1 MRAPKF
7 KHVAPKIDALQ
18 EVPLRYESNPFTLEL
33 GRPIDGPENEG
44 KPVNR
49 VLNPLPCLVIFVHG
63 VNSEGEWY
71 SDAEQHICAGLNDRL
86 GRWGTQ
92 VELQSSV
99 RDKDPA
105 YNYSIDLPL
114 KRTRPHFDGLQNAAN
129 SNYLVAKSPV
139 IRFYWGFKARKG
151 DYGRPS
157 EHDYRDGHHPELRDY
172 PVALDE
178 DDAWGGGPFQNGTS
192 GLWHMFRKDK
202 GFTLDF
208 QRFNPITDRYL
219 TESPPR
225 TYYVHAARRLAHLIA
240 TVRRNSPH
248 ETINIVS
255 HSQGTMVSMLATLML
270 KEQGVRGPE
279 ALFVC
284 NSPFSLNEPGGLME
298 CAQFG
303 NDYVVTQAARFATLK
318 AVADVVKEAGE
329 HAHAITEANQQAQ
342 CLCTPARASLLNRE
356 EFGKLYVYAN
366 PHDRVMGASVLRSIG
381 WRALTQA
388 EQGRVGA
395 SNLRVRMFAEN
406 IEAGKGGYHY
416 AACPKSFAITKDD
429 DGKEIHMERTEFW
442 IPKSEKIG
450 GVYGV
455 YSPPDKAEEA
465 VHINA
470 PTVPWLMDQALRQ
483 HMEQAKK
490 TDGKPAW
497 ESLAGWDGHLKNF
510 HEYRGYLEP
519 QDKGGDARDVAA
531 YGQVYGPNYEVVR
544 MEVDVYGKRYPVY
557 KTITEAQQDLIKTAH
572 NLTNHST
579 LPSNEFVVRGVMAWD
594 LALGLN
600 QSYTDVAYW
609 DYLKALADWKCSD
622 PYFLENDEGYQPEPG
637 EPPPGVDRT
646 LAYPQREPSVASIE
660 PVVTGYTCPQ
670 TGWWRCNEAGAI
682 ASERRQ
688 FIREGQIMPK
698 VAVAGEPSLWQRVKG
713 ERPVWSTAT
722 VWTLA
727 STEQTPRAANANAF
741 AADGNRAG
749 GSVS

>member
-1 MRAPKF
+1 MRATKF
-7 KHVAPKIDALQ
+7 QSFAPKVDTLT
-18 EVPLRYESNPFTLEL
+18 EVPLKYESTPLTLEL
-33 GRPIDGPENEG
+33 GIAIDGPEHEG
-44 KPVNR
+44 KPVAR
-49 VLNPLPCLVIFVHG
+49 QRNPLPCLVIFVHG

-71 SDAEQHICAGLNDRL
+71 NDAEQHLCAGLNDRL
-86 GRWGTQ
+86 GRWGTA
-92 VELQSSV
+92 VELRTSV
-99 RDKDPA
+99 KRDDP
-105 YNYSIDLPL
+105 NYIYDLEHPL
-114 KRTRPHFDGLQNAAN
+114 RRTRPHFEGVQTAAN
-129 SNYLVAKSPV
+129 SDYLAATSPV
-139 IRFYWGFKARKG
+139 IRFYWGFKSRKG
-151 DYGRPS
+151 DCGRPS
-157 EHDYRDGHHPELRDY
+157 AHDYRDTHHPELRAY

-202 GFTLDF
+202 GFTLAF
-208 QRFNPITDRYL
+208 QRMNPITDRYL
-219 TESPPR
+219 TECPPR
-225 TYYVHAARRLAHLIA
+225 TYYVHAARRLANLIA

-298 CAQFG
+298 CLQFG

-318 AVADVVKEAGE
+318 AVADGVKEAGE
-329 HAHAITEANQQAQ
+329 HSDAFTEANQQAQ
-342 CLCTPARASLLNRE
+342 CLCTPARASLLDRE
-356 EFGKLYVYAN
+356 AFGKFYVYAN

-388 EQGRVGA
+388 EQGRLGA

-406 IEAGKGGYHY
+406 IEAGKGEYHY

-429 DGKEIHMERTEFW
+429 DGKEIGTERTEFW
-442 IPKSEKIG
+442 VPSSEKVA
-450 GVYGV
+450 GVYGI

-470 PTVPWLMDQALRQ
+470 PTVPWLTDAALRQ
-483 HMEQAKK
+483 HMEQAKDAK
-490 TDGKPAW
+490 GEDAW
-497 ESLAGWDGHLKNF
+497 PVLSGWDGRLKDF
-510 HEYRGYLEP
+510 HQYRGLLDP
-519 QDKGGDARDVAA
+519 TSSGGDARDVAA

-557 KTITEAQQDLIKTAH
+557 KTVTEAQEDLKNTAH

-600 QSYTDVAYW
+600 QSYTDRAYW
-609 DYLKALADWKCSD
+609 AYLKTLADWKYSD
-622 PYFLENDEGYQPEPG
+622 PYFMENDEGHQPEPG

-646 LAYPQREPSVASIE
+646 LAYPQRDPSIASASE

-670 TGWWRCNEAGAI
+670 TGWWQCNEAGAI

-713 ERPVWSTAT
+713 ERPVWNTIT

-727 STEQTPRAANANAF
+727 SDTSAPHAAQAG
-741 AADGNRAG
+741 AAQQA
-749 GSVS
+749 SS

>member
-1 MRAPKF
+1 MRATKF
-7 KHVAPKIDALQ
+7 KHFEPKVDSLK
-18 EVPLRYESNPFTLEL
+18 EVPLKYESTPIQVEL
-33 GRPIDGPENEG
+33 GCPIDGPELEG
-44 KPVNR
+44 KPLGRQINA
-49 VLNPLPCLVIFVHG
+49 LPCMTIFVHG

-71 SDAEQHICAGLNDRL
+71 SAAEQHLCAGLNDRL
-86 GRWGTQ
+86 GRWGTRA
-92 VELQSSV
+92 ELKPSV
-99 RDKDPA
+99 SEKDP
-105 YNYSIDLPL
+105 NYTYSPDRPL
-114 KRTRPHFDGLQNAAN
+114 KRIRPHFDGVQNAVN
-129 SNYLVAKSPV
+129 SRYLVATSPV
-139 IRFYWGFKARKG
+139 IFFYWGFKARKG

-157 EHDYRDGHHPELRDY
+157 EHDYRDAHHPELRDY

-192 GLWHMFRKDK
+192 GLWHMFRKNK

-219 TESPPR
+219 TECPPR

-279 ALFVC
+279 GLFVC

-329 HAHAITEANQQAQ
+329 HADAMTDDELEKMCHST
-342 CLCTPARASLLNRE
+342 LARKPLLARE
-356 EFGKLYVYAN
+356 EYGKFYVYAN

-381 WRALTQA
+381 WRGLTQA
-388 EQGRVGA
+388 EQSRVA
-395 SNLRVRMFAEN
+395 AANLRVRMFAEN

-416 AACPKSFAITKDD
+416 PVCPKSFAITKDD

-450 GVYGV
+450 GVYGI
-455 YSPPDKAEEA
+455 YSPPEKAEEA
-465 VHINA
+465 VYINA
-470 PTVPWLMDQALRQ
+470 PTVPWLADQVLRQ
-483 HMEQAKK
+483 HMEQTKSAEGDPVWKN
-490 TDGKPAW
+490 
-497 ESLAGWDGHLKNF
+497 LANWDGRLKDF
-510 HEYRGYLEP
+510 HEYRGYLHPTEN
-519 QDKGGDARDVAA
+519 GGDARDVAA
-531 YGQVYGPNYEVVR
+531 YGQVYGPNYEVER

-557 KTITEAQQDLIKTAH
+557 KTVAEAQQDLVKTAH

-600 QSYTDVAYW
+600 QSYTDFEYW
-609 DYLKALADWKCSD
+609 AYLKTLADWKYSD
-622 PYFLENDEGYQPEPG
+622 PYFMENDEGHQPEPG

-646 LAYPQREPSVASIE
+646 LAYPQRDPSIASASE

-670 TGWWRCNEAGAI
+670 TGWWQCNEAGAI

-713 ERPVWSTAT
+713 ERPVWNTAT

-727 STEQTPRAANANAF
+727 SDTSAPQAAQAG
-741 AADGNRAG
+741 AAQQA
-749 GSVS
+749 SS

>member
-1 MRAPKF
+1 MKAPKF
-7 KHVAPKIDALQ
+7 KHFAPKVDALK
-18 EVPLRYESNPFTLEL
+18 EVPLRYESNPLTLEL
-33 GRPIDGPENEG
+33 GRPIDGPENDG
-44 KPVNR
+44 KPVSR
-49 VLNPLPCLVIFVHG
+49 LRNPLPCLVIFVHG

-71 SDAEQHICAGLNDRL
+71 NDAELHLCAGGNDRL
-86 GRWGTQ
+86 GRWGTGA
-92 VELQSSV
+92 ELQSSV
-99 RDKDPA
+99 PDKDPL
-105 YNYSIDLPL
+105 YTYSPDSPL
-114 KRTRPHFDGLQNAAN
+114 KRTRPHFDGGQNAAN
-129 SNYLVAKSPV
+129 SNYLFATSPV

-157 EHDYRDGHHPELRDY
+157 EHDYRDAHHPELRDY

-202 GFTLDF
+202 GFTLNF

-219 TESPPR
+219 TECPPR

-240 TVRRNSPH
+240 TIRRNSPH

-270 KEQGVRGPE
+270 KEKDVRGPE

-329 HAHAITEANQQAQ
+329 HANATTDDELEKM
-342 CLCTPARASLLNRE
+342 CLCTPARQPLLNRE
-356 EFGKLYVYAN
+356 QYGKLYVYAN

-381 WRALTQA
+381 WRALTPA

-406 IEAGKGGYHY
+406 IEAGQGEYHY
-416 AACPKSFAITKDD
+416 TACPKSFAITKDD
-429 DGKEIHMERTEFW
+429 TGKEIGRERAEFW
-442 IPKSEKIG
+442 IPPSEKIA
-450 GVYGV
+450 GVYGI
-455 YSPPDKAEEA
+455 YSPPDKTEEA
-465 VHINA
+465 IHINA
-470 PTVPWLMDQALRQ
+470 PTVPWLRDEALRRL
-483 HMEQAKK
+483 MEQAKNMVGD
-490 TDGKPAW
+490 TAW
-497 ESLAGWDGHLKNF
+497 KNLAGWDGRLKDF
-510 HEYRGYLEP
+510 HQYRGYLEP
-519 QDKGGDARDVAA
+519 EEKGGDARDVAA

-557 KTITEAQQDLIKTAH
+557 KTVDEAQKDLIHTAH

-579 LPSNEFVVRGVMAWD
+579 LPSNEFVMRGVMAWD
-594 LALGLN
+594 LAMGLN

-609 DYLKALADWKCSD
+609 TYLKALADWKCSD
-622 PYFLENDEGYQPEPG
+622 PYFLENDEGHQPEPG

-646 LAYPQREPSVASIE
+646 LAYPQREPSVASAE
-660 PVVTGYTCPQ
+660 PVVTGYACPQ
-670 TGWWRCNEAGAI
+670 TGWWQSNEAGAI
-682 ASERRQ
+682 ASERHQ

-698 VAVAGEPSLWQRVKG
+698 VAIAGQPSLWQRVKG
-713 ERPVWSTAT
+713 ERPTWSTAT

-727 STEQTPRAANANAF
+727 SNESAT
-741 AADGNRAG
+741 AG
-749 GSVS
+749 SDAGEMVS

>member
-7 KHVAPKIDALQ
+7 QHFAPKVDALK
-18 EVPLRYESNPFTLEL
+18 EASLRYESNPFTLEL

-71 SDAEQHICAGLNDRL
+71 NAAERHICAGLNDRL

-92 VELQSSV
+92 VELRTSV
-99 RDKDPA
+99 TKRDDPS
-105 YNYSIDLPL
+105 YNYSIDRPL

-129 SNYLVAKSPV
+129 SNYLFAKSPV
-139 IRFYWGFKARKG
+139 IRFYWGFKAREG

-157 EHDYRDGHHPELRDY
+157 EHDYRDVHHPKLRDY

-342 CLCTPARASLLNRE
+342 CLCTPARASLLSRE

-416 AACPKSFAITKDD
+416 TACPKSFAITKDD

-450 GVYGV
+450 GVYGI
-455 YSPPDKAEEA
+455 YSPPEKTEEA

-470 PTVPWLMDQALRQ
+470 PTVPWLTDQPLRQ
-483 HMEQAKK
+483 HMEQAKN
-490 TDGKPAW
+490 TDGDAAW
-497 ESLAGWDGHLKNF
+497 KDLAAWNGRLKNF
-510 HEYRGYLEP
+510 HEYRGYLHPNVE
-519 QDKGGDARDVAA
+519 GGDARDVAA
-531 YGQVYGPNYEVVR
+531 FGQVYGPNYEVVR

-646 LAYPQREPSVASIE
+646 LAYPQRDPSVASIE
-660 PVVTGYTCPQ
+660 PVVTGYACPQ
-670 TGWWRCNEAGAI
+670 TGWWQCNEAGAI

-698 VAVAGEPSLWQRVKG
+698 VAIAGQPSLWQRVKG
-713 ERPVWSTAT
+713 ERPTWSTAT
-722 VWTLA
+722 VWRL
-727 STEQTPRAANANAF
+727 SDEF
-741 AADGNRAG
+741 AATGSGAG
-749 GSVS
+749 GVVS

>member
-7 KHVAPKIDALQ
+7 KHFAPKVDALQ

-33 GRPIDGPENEG
+33 GRLIDGPENEG

-71 SDAEQHICAGLNDRL
+71 NAAEQHICAGLNDRL
-86 GRWGTQ
+86 ERWGTQ
-92 VELQSSV
+92 VELISSV
-99 RDKDPA
+99 PEDGDPM
-105 YNYSIDLPL
+105 YTYDIKHPL
-114 KRTRPHFDGLQNAAN
+114 KRTRPHFEGGQNAAN
-129 SNYLVAKSPV
+129 SNYLFAKSPV

-157 EHDYRDGHHPELRDY
+157 AHDYRDDHHPELRDY

-208 QRFNPITDRYL
+208 QHVNPITDRYL
-219 TESPPR
+219 TECPPR

-255 HSQGTMVSMLATLML
+255 HSQGTMVSTLATLML

-329 HAHAITEANQQAQ
+329 HADAITEANQQAQ

-356 EFGKLYVYAN
+356 EFGKFYVYAN

-388 EQGRVGA
+388 EHGRLGA
-395 SNLRVRMFAEN
+395 SNLLVRMFAEN

-429 DGKEIHMERTEFW
+429 DGKEIHMERAEFW

-470 PTVPWLMDQALRQ
+470 PTVPWLTDQALRR
-483 HMEQAKK
+483 HMEQAKNTK
-490 TDGKPAW
+490 GKPAW
-497 ESLAGWDGHLKNF
+497 ESLAGWDGRLKDF
-510 HEYRGYLEP
+510 HEYRGYLKPE
-519 QDKGGDARDVAA
+519 KNGGDVRDVAA

-557 KTITEAQQDLIKTAH
+557 KTTAEAQQDLIKTAH

-594 LALGLN
+594 LAMGLN

-609 DYLKALADWKCSD
+609 TYLKALADWKCSD
-622 PYFLENDEGYQPEPG
+622 PYFLENDEGHQPEPG

-646 LAYPQREPSVASIE
+646 LAYPQREPSVASAE
-660 PVVTGYTCPQ
+660 PVVTGYACPQ
-670 TGWWRCNEAGAI
+670 TGWWQSNEVGAI
-682 ASERRQ
+682 ASESRQ

-698 VAVAGEPSLWQRVKG
+698 VAIAGQPSLWQRVKG
-713 ERPVWSTAT
+713 ERPTWSTAT

-727 STEQTPRAANANAF
+727 TNESATA
-741 AADGNRAG
+741 GSGAG
-749 GSVS
+749 GVVS

>member
-1 MRAPKF
+1 MKAPKF
-7 KHVAPKIDALQ
+7 KHFEPKVESLK
-18 EVPLRYESNPFTLEL
+18 EVPLRYESTPLVLEL
-33 GRPIDGPENEG
+33 GRPIDGPEHDG
-44 KPVNR
+44 KPVYR
-49 VLNPLPCLVIFVHG
+49 QTNPPPCLVIFVHG

-71 SDAEQHICAGLNDRL
+71 NDAERHLCAGLNDRL
-86 GRWGTQ
+86 GRWGTE
-92 VELQSSV
+92 VELRTSV
-99 RDKDPA
+99 EKEDDPN
-105 YNYSIDLPL
+105 YTYSIDRPL
-114 KRTRPHFDGLQNAAN
+114 KRTRPHFDGEQNAAN
-129 SNYLVAKSPV
+129 SNYLHTKSPV

-151 DYGRPS
+151 DYSRPS
-157 EHDYRDGHHPELRDY
+157 ARDRNDHKAELRDF

-178 DDAWGGGPFQNGTS
+178 DNAWGGGPFQNGTS

-208 QRFNPITDRYL
+208 QHLNTITDRYL

-240 TVRRNSPH
+240 TIRRNSPH

-279 ALFVC
+279 GLFVC

-303 NDYVVTQAARFATLK
+303 DKYVVTQAARFATLK

-329 HAHAITEANQQAQ
+329 HADAMTDEEQQKM
-342 CLCTPARASLLNRE
+342 CLCTPARMPLLNSKE
-356 EFGKLYVYAN
+356 YGKFHVYAN

-381 WRALTQA
+381 WRGLTQT
-388 EQGRVGA
+388 EQGRVSA
-395 SNLRVRMFAEN
+395 ANLRVRMFAEN
-406 IEAGKGGYHY
+406 IEAGKGECSY
-416 AACPKSFAITKDD
+416 AMCAKSFAITKDD
-429 DGKEIHMERTEFW
+429 DGKEIGQERTEFW
-442 IPKSEKIG
+442 IPKSEKIM
-450 GVYGV
+450 GVYGL

-470 PTVPWLMDQALRQ
+470 PTVPWLMDMALRQ
-483 HMEQAKK
+483 HMEQAKN
-490 TDGKPAW
+490 TEDRIAW
-497 ESLAGWDGHLKNF
+497 PTLGGWNGRLKNF
-510 HEYRGYLEP
+510 HEYRGFLHP
-519 QDKGGDARDVAA
+519 KDDGGDARDVAA

-557 KTITEAQQDLIKTAH
+557 KTVTEAQQDLVNTAH

-579 LPSNEFVVRGVMAWD
+579 LPKNEFVMRGVMAWD

-609 DYLKALADWKCSD
+609 AYLKTLADWKYSD
-622 PYFLENDEGYQPEPG
+622 PYFMENDEGHQPEPG
-637 EPPPGVDRT
+637 EPPPRVDRT
-646 LAYPQREPSVASIE
+646 LAYPQRDQSIASVSE
-660 PVVTGYTCPQ
+660 PVVTGYACPQ
-670 TGWWRCNEAGAI
+670 TGWWQCNEAGAI

-688 FIREGQIMPK
+688 FIREGQTMPK

-713 ERPVWSTAT
+713 ERPVWNTAT

-727 STEQTPRAANANAF
+727 SDASAPRAAQAG
-741 AADGNRAG
+741 AAQQA
-749 GSVS
+749 SS